1 MSTHMP
7 YLADSPKFTR
17 EIQNNFV
24 ELNPT
29 RAEKVDTRVM
39 HFQEQ
44 PSSPGGNHT
53 ITMLALSNM
62 VGRLACGLCNGEISK
77 PSDKY

>member
-44 PSSPGGNHT
+44 PSSPGSNHT
-53 ITMLALSNM
+53 M
-62 VGRLACGLCNGEISK
+62 RLR
-77 PSDKY
+77 

>member
-1 MSTHMP
+1 MPPSENKEVNSGST
-7 YLADSPKFTR
+7 FITR

-24 ELNPT
+24 ELNHT
-29 RAEKVDTRVM
+29 RDEKVDTRVM

-53 ITMLALSNM
+53 I
-62 VGRLACGLCNGEISK
+62 
-77 PSDKY
+77 

>member
-1 MSTHMP
+1 MHHTRINF
-7 YLADSPKFTR
+7 LITR

-24 ELNPT
+24 ELNHT
-29 RAEKVDTRVM
+29 RDEKVDTRVM

-53 ITMLALSNM
+53 LLYILFFIFQLQNLHLPFFYTVKLHESTFA
-62 VGRLACGLCNGEISK
+62 I
-77 PSDKY
+77 